1 MVDHSRRHLL
11 DGDKSRFIAAAK
23 YHQGINKHIIES
35 LKY

>member
-11 DGDKSRFIAAAK
+11 DGDKSRFYGGCNISL
-23 YHQGINKHIIES
+23 GITKQIIES